1 MHCDQMS
8 AGVNAIRTA
17 WHIDKKQKVPVRWK
31 VTWLHLFLT
40 AKATSVKAPSSSSNY
55 KSSPAKKWMTSVDGS
70 SFCDLG
76 HHMFVDKSA
85 SSFAYWDPIT
95 MWAELRKAEGV
106 LIAGVNAK
114 SHWSDVIIQIMYP
127 DTDHMLIAGVN
138 GASVSETLEK
148 DRVPAGQST

>member
-85 SSFAYWDPIT
+85 SSAQLIYILGSYHNVGT
-95 MWAELRKAEGV
+95 AEKSRRRFNSRCQCKEP
-106 LIAGVNAK
+106 LIRC
-114 SHWSDVIIQIMYP
+114 HYP